1 VEERTMKKLIL
12 LVAAALGVAWAV
24 NQKKAAAEKPA
35 DPWAEASDPV

>member
-1 VEERTMKKLIL
+1 MKKLIL

-24 NQKKAAAEKPA
+24 NQKKAAEAAKPA